1 MRERERLVQPVVG
14 QAQHAENLAGVQPG
28 TAVKHLTA
36 GFVEDVVGHV
46 SSSWL
51 GAPRC
56 GYGVGAHGYSGSLA
70 PLLLRCRRVTSL

>member
-36 GFVEDVVGHV
+36 GFAEDVVGHV
-46 SSSWL
+46 SFSCWARPVRL
-51 GAPRC
+51 
-56 GYGVGAHGYSGSLA
+56 
-70 PLLLRCRRVTSL
+70 